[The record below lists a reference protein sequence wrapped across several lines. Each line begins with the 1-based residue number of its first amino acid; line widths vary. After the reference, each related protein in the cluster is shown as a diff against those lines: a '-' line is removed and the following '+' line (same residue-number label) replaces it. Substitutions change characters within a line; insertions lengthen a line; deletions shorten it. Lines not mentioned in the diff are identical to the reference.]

1 MKLYV
6 LMIFRLNDRLEKT
19 IEAMDKKIERIAYDP
34 FGNTIKQ
41 YDAILELTDR
51 RTRLINLKVMYDLL
65 IRELSGEETLLIARH
80 ALGFS
85 ANEIAESLG
94 MNGSTVYKRLC
105 RAIARA
111 EKLLEDAGFD
121 ERRMERDYCDVPQA
135 TAAMNVMKRR
145 VRRTERPEKAIRR
158 KPVA

>member
-19 IEAMDKKIERIAYDP
+19 IEAMDKKIERIAYNP

-145 VRRTERPEKAIRR
+145 VRRTERPEKTIRR

>member
-6 LMIFRLNDRLEKT
+6 LMIFRLSDRLEKT
-19 IEAMDKKIERIAYDP
+19 IEAMDRKIEHIAYDP

-51 RTRLINLKVMYDLL
+51 RTRLINLKVMYALM
-65 IRELSGEETLLIARH
+65 IRELGGEETLLIARH

-105 RAIARA
+105 RAIAHA
-111 EKLLEDAGFD
+111 EKILEDAGFD
-121 ERRMERDYCDVPQA
+121 ESRMERDYCDVPQV
-135 TAAMNVMKRR
+135 TTAMNMMKRR
-145 VRRTERPEKAIRR
+145 VRPAERPKKAIRH

>member
-19 IEAMDKKIERIAYDP
+19 IEAIDRKIERIAYDP

-51 RTRLINLKVMYDLL
+51 RTRLINLKVMYDLM
-65 IRELSGEETLLIARH
+65 IRELDGEETLLIARH

-111 EKLLEDAGFD
+111 EKILEDAGFD
-121 ERRMERDYCDVPQA
+121 ERRMERDYCDVPQVA
-135 TAAMNVMKRR
+135 AAMNMMKRR
-145 VRRTERPEKAIRR
+145 VRQTERPKKAIRR

>member
-145 VRRTERPEKAIRR
+145 VRRTERPEKTIRR